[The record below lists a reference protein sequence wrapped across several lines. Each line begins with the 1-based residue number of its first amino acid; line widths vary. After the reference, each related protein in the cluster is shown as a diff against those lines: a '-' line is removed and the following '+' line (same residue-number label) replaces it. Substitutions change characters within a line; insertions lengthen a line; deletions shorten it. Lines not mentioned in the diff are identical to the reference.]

1 MFYHGK
7 KFLSNFWNR
16 PGEITPFPKT
26 HQNINEQILDTSRDL
41 KKMSET
47 YGVDLDSMCIVRG
60 HHMSDI
66 IIYTGYP
73 CSRPH
78 GMTEFCFF
86 VVAIFDLES

>member
-1 MFYHGK
+1 
-7 KFLSNFWNR
+7 
-16 PGEITPFPKT
+16 
-26 HQNINEQILDTSRDL
+26 
-41 KKMSET
+41 MSET
-47 YGVDLDSMCIVRG
+47 YGVDLDSMCIVKG

>member
-16 PGEITPFPKT
+16 PGEITLFPKPT
-26 HQNINEQILDTSRDL
+26 KISTSTSRDL

-47 YGVDLDSMCIVRG
+47 YGVDLDSMCIVKG